1 MDTKRVK
8 YFSTEFRG
16 DLSSEERGKGWVLGS
31 QKESFW
37 MEIAGKLCVGSLLKL
52 FEGIEKQ

>member
-37 MEIAGKLCVGSLLKL
+37 EGNSRKTLRWKP
-52 FEGIEKQ
+52 FEAF